1 MQLKN
6 RLVTC
11 FLGLLI
17 GVMGGT
23 FSSCSSGSGTGQG
36 EGDFHLSGTFSAC
49 QMDSIRIYMV
59 DGLALKPVL
68 AAEIR
73 SDGKSYSFDMRGDLP
88 AEGMY
93 FIGQAPRNLRGILLG
108 NEKGV
113 KISGNCLNL
122 QGYMKV
128 ENSPN
133 NDALEAMNGRISQ
146 FYQQSREVARQFV
159 PSKVSDPNREVFLR
173 KGLNRVVKAQFSYLD
188 SLNAENPLIAKLFS
202 LNVQEL
208 FDETDNPKGYIN
220 EVDHLGGEM
229 LAHSDLSDPGFAY
242 LPVHDAVKT
251 FVPQLFGM
259 TLSFEKAKSHLDR
272 LLSRIPEGG
281 QTHKNVLAAVVNSLE
296 QMSSQA
302 FPEYATQYIQ
312 LYNPEPALEQNIL
325 ARSQAIQKMVKDRE
339 AAERITKIGATPPEI
354 RLPDRS
360 GKPFNWESLKGKT
373 VLLDFWASWCGP
385 CRRENPNVVRL
396 YNQYKGKGFEI
407 LGVSLDKDRGQWLQ
421 AIDQDKLTWKHVS
434 DLKGW
439 RNEAAQTYRVSSI
452 PATFLLDGSGK
463 IIAKNLRGRSLEAKL
478 AELFAN

>member
-1 MQLKN
+1 MY
-6 RLVTC
+6 TC
-11 FLGLLI
+11 FWSILVLSLGGFL
-17 GVMGGT
+17 
-23 FSSCSSGSGTGQG
+23 SSCAPSGSASKG
-36 EGDFHLSGTFSAC
+36 EGSFQVEGTFSAC
-49 QMDSIRIYMV
+49 QMDSIRVYMV
-59 DGLALKPVL
+59 DGLALRPL
-68 AAEIR
+68 LSAPIQ
-73 SDGKSYSFDMRGDLP
+73 SSGDSYSFELRGDLP
-88 AEGMY
+88 SEGMY

-128 ENSPN
+128 ENSPSN
-133 NDALEAMNGRISQ
+133 EALEAMNGRISQ

-188 SLNAENPLIAKLFS
+188 SLKNENPTVAKLFS
-202 LNVQEL
+202 LNLQEL
-208 FDETDNPKGYIN
+208 FDPTDNPEGYEN

-229 LAHSDLSDPGFAY
+229 LAHSDLSDPIYAY

-251 FVPQLFGM
+251 FVPQLFGT
-259 TLSFEKAKSHLDR
+259 TLSYEKAKGHLDQF
-272 LLSRIPEGG
+272 LSRIPEGS
-281 QTHKNVLAAVVNSLE
+281 QTHKNVLAAVINSLE
-296 QMSSQA
+296 QMSSAA
-302 FPEYATQYIQ
+302 FPEYANAYVQ
-312 LYNPEPALEQNIL
+312 LYNPEPALKENIL
-325 ARSQAIQKMVKDRE
+325 NRAQAIKKMIEERK

-354 RLPDRS
+354 RLPDRA
-360 GKPFNWESLKGKT
+360 GKPFKWESLKGKT

-396 YNQYKGKGFEI
+396 YNQYKDKGFEI

-421 AIDQDKLTWKHVS
+421 AIEQDDLSWEHVS

-439 RNEAAQTYRVSSI
+439 RNEAALTYRVSSI

-463 IIAKNLRGRSLEAKL
+463 IIGKNLRGRSLEAKL

>member
-1 MQLKN
+1 MI
-6 RLVTC
+6 
-11 FLGLLI
+11 LLI
-17 GVMGGT
+17 GGILP
-23 FSSCSSGSGTGQG
+23 SCSSGGGAGYG
-36 EGDFHLSGTFSAC
+36 EGNFHLSGTFSAC

-59 DGLALKPVL
+59 DGLALKPIM
-68 AAEIR
+68 AAPLN
-73 SDGKSYSFDMRGDLP
+73 SDGETYSFEMVGDLP
-88 AEGMY
+88 SEGMY

-108 NEKGV
+108 KEKGV
-113 KISGNCLNL
+113 SISGNCLNL

-133 NDALEAMNGRISQ
+133 NESLEKMNDRISQ

-159 PSKVSDPNREVFLR
+159 PSKVSDPNREIFLR
-173 KGLNRVVKAQFSYLD
+173 KGLNQVVTAQFSYLD
-188 SLNAENPLIAKLFS
+188 SLKAENPLVAKLFA
-202 LNVQEL
+202 LNLQEL
-208 FDETDNPKGYIN
+208 FDPTDNPEGYTN

-229 LAHSDLSDPGFAY
+229 LAHSDLSDPVYAY

-251 FVPQLFGM
+251 FVPQLFGT
-259 TLSFEKAKSHLDR
+259 TLPYEKAKGHLDH
-272 LLSRIPEGG
+272 LLSRIPEGS
-281 QTHKNVLAAVVNSLE
+281 QTHKNVLAAVINSLE
-296 QMSSQA
+296 QMSASA
-302 FPEYATQYIQ
+302 FPEYANSYIQ
-312 LYNPEPALEQNIL
+312 LYNPEPALKQNIL
-325 ARSQAIQKMVKDRE
+325 ARSQAIQKLIADRE

-396 YNQYKGKGFEI
+396 YNQYKNKGFEI
-407 LGVSLDKDRGQWLQ
+407 LGVSLDKDKGQWLQ
-421 AIDQDKLTWKHVS
+421 AIEQDKLTWKHVS

-439 RNEAAQTYRVSSI
+439 RNEAAQTYHVSSI

-478 AELFAN
+478 AELLAN